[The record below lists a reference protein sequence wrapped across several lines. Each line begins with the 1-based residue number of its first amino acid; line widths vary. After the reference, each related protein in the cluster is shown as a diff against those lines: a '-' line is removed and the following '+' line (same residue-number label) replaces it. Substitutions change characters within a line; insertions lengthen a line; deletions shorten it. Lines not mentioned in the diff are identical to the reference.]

1 MEHGNLA
8 LQYLLSGI
16 TKGSIY
22 AVVAIGFNLIYSATG
37 IINFAQGEFVMLGG
51 MVAVTLA
58 LYVPLPVAVVG
69 AVAIVALVGCLLE
82 LLLFRRLQRHSVLHL
97 IIITIGLS
105 IVIQEVALHIWDE
118 KVRSLP
124 YFTGNEI
131 SSVRFLG
138 AAISPQVLWVLG
150 TVALV
155 VLGLHI
161 FLRYTLRG
169 RAMRACSSNPDAAM
183 LAGIN
188 IPNMRTLSFGL
199 SAALGALAGCVIS
212 PMTMT
217 HYEMGGPLAIKGFAA
232 AILGGLGNPMAAV
245 AGGLIVGVLEAVSV
259 SRLPA
264 VYSDVAAFA
273 ILLLVLFV
281 RPHGLF
287 GSPER
292 GQCEGT
298 LSRSSNEPLR
308 DSPVRALPGRGGGR
322 AIRHARDS
330 DGVLSDAA
338 YHGRLLRHRGHG
350 PLPADGLCGPGV
362 AGARRVLCHRRIHLR
377 RPDHPRLLRVQGC
390 RLGRLAATARI
401 CSSRSRTCMA
411 TQR

>member
-1 MEHGNLA
+1 MTAPRPGGSADRGFSFNARRVENGSLA

-37 IINFAQGEFVMLGG
+37 IINFAQGEFLMLGG

-58 LYVPLPVAVVG
+58 VYVPLPVAVTG

-82 LLLFRRLQRHSVLHL
+82 LTFFRRLRRHSVLHL
-97 IIITIGLS
+97 VIITMGLS
-105 IVIQEVALHIWDE
+105 IVIQEAALHIWDE

-124 YFTGNEI
+124 YFTGNEV
-131 SSVRFLG
+131 SSIRFLG

-150 TVALV
+150 TVGLV
-155 VLGLHI
+155 VLGLHF
-161 FLRYTLRG
+161 FLRYTLQG
-169 RAMRACSSNPDAAM
+169 RAMRACSSNPEAAM

-217 HYEMGGPLAIKGFAA
+217 HYEMGAPLAIKGFAA

-245 AGGLIVGVLEAVSV
+245 AGGLLVGLLEAASV

-264 VYSDVAAFA
+264 VYNDVAAFA
-273 ILLLVLFV
+273 ILLLVIFV
-281 RPHGLF
+281 RPQGLF
-287 GSPER
+287 GAPAA
-292 GQCEGT
+292 
-298 LSRSSNEPLR
+298 
-308 DSPVRALPGRGGGR
+308 DSVRE
-322 AIRHARDS
+322 H
-330 DGVLSDAA
+330 
-338 YHGRLLRHRGHG
+338 
-350 PLPADGLCGPGV
+350 
-362 AGARRVLCHRRIHLR
+362 
-377 RPDHPRLLRVQGC
+377 
-390 RLGRLAATARI
+390 
-401 CSSRSRTCMA
+401 
-411 TQR
+411 

>member
-1 MEHGNLA
+1 MEQGSLA

-22 AVVAIGFNLIYSATG
+22 ALVAIGFNLIYSATG
-37 IINFAQGEFVMLGG
+37 VINFAQGEFVMLGG

-58 LYVPLPVAVVG
+58 QYVPLPVAIAG
-69 AVAIVALVGCLLE
+69 AVTIVALVGCVLE
-82 LLLFRRLQRHSVLHL
+82 LALFRRLQRHSVLHL
-97 IIITIGLS
+97 IIIINGLS
-105 IVIQEVALHIWDE
+105 IVIQEAALHIWDE

-155 VLGLHI
+155 VLALHV
-161 FLRYTLRG
+161 FLRYTLQG

-245 AGGLIVGVLEAVSV
+245 AGGLIVGVLESVSV

-287 GSPER
+287 GAPSAE
-292 GQCEGT
+292 
-298 LSRSSNEPLR
+298 S
-308 DSPVRALPGRGGGR
+308 VRE
-322 AIRHARDS
+322 H
-330 DGVLSDAA
+330 
-338 YHGRLLRHRGHG
+338 
-350 PLPADGLCGPGV
+350 
-362 AGARRVLCHRRIHLR
+362 
-377 RPDHPRLLRVQGC
+377 
-390 RLGRLAATARI
+390 
-401 CSSRSRTCMA
+401 
-411 TQR
+411 

>member
-1 MEHGNLA
+1 MDHGSLA

-37 IINFAQGEFVMLGG
+37 VINFAQGEFVMLGG

-58 LYVPLPVAVVG
+58 QYVPLPVAIAG
-69 AVAIVALVGCLLE
+69 AVTIVALVGCVLE
-82 LLLFRRLQRHSVLHL
+82 LALFRRLQRHSVLHL

-105 IVIQEVALHIWDE
+105 IVIQEAALHIWDE

-124 YFTGNEI
+124 YFTGNEV

-155 VLGLHI
+155 VLGLHV
-161 FLRYTLRG
+161 FLRYTLQG

-188 IPNMRTLSFGL
+188 IANMRTLSFGL

-245 AGGLIVGVLEAVSV
+245 AGGLLVGVIESASV

-264 VYSDVAAFA
+264 VYNDVAAFA

-287 GSPER
+287 GAPSA
-292 GQCEGT
+292 
-298 LSRSSNEPLR
+298 
-308 DSPVRALPGRGGGR
+308 DSVRE
-322 AIRHARDS
+322 H
-330 DGVLSDAA
+330 
-338 YHGRLLRHRGHG
+338 
-350 PLPADGLCGPGV
+350 
-362 AGARRVLCHRRIHLR
+362 
-377 RPDHPRLLRVQGC
+377 
-390 RLGRLAATARI
+390 
-401 CSSRSRTCMA
+401 
-411 TQR
+411 

>member
-1 MEHGNLA
+1 MEHGSLA

-58 LYVPLPVAVVG
+58 LYVPLPVAVAG
-69 AVAIVALVGCLLE
+69 AVAIVALVGCLLD
-82 LLLFRRLQRHSVLHL
+82 LVLFRRLQRHSVLHL

-105 IVIQEVALHIWDE
+105 IVIQEAALHIWDE

-131 SSVRFLG
+131 SSIRFLG

-155 VLGLHI
+155 VLALHV
-161 FLRYTLRG
+161 FLRYTLQG
-169 RAMRACSSNPDAAM
+169 RAMRACSSNPEAAM

-217 HYEMGGPLAIKGFAA
+217 HYEMGAPLAIKGFAA

-245 AGGLIVGVLEAVSV
+245 AGGLVVGVLESVSV

-264 VYSDVAAFA
+264 VYNDVAAFG

-281 RPHGLF
+281 RPYGLF
-287 GSPER
+287 GAPSA
-292 GQCEGT
+292 EG
-298 LSRSSNEPLR
+298 
-308 DSPVRALPGRGGGR
+308 VRE
-322 AIRHARDS
+322 H
-330 DGVLSDAA
+330 
-338 YHGRLLRHRGHG
+338 
-350 PLPADGLCGPGV
+350 
-362 AGARRVLCHRRIHLR
+362 
-377 RPDHPRLLRVQGC
+377 
-390 RLGRLAATARI
+390 
-401 CSSRSRTCMA
+401 
-411 TQR
+411 

>member
-1 MEHGNLA
+1 MEHGSLA

-37 IINFAQGEFVMLGG
+37 VINFAQGEFVMLGG

-58 LYVPLPVAVVG
+58 HYVPLPVAIAG

-82 LLLFRRLQRHSVLHL
+82 LALFRRLQRHSVLHL

-105 IVIQEVALHIWDE
+105 IVIQEAALHIWDE

-124 YFTGNEI
+124 YFTGNEV

-155 VLGLHI
+155 VLALHV
-161 FLRYTLRG
+161 FLRYTLQG

-188 IPNMRTLSFGL
+188 ISNMRTLSFGL

-217 HYEMGGPLAIKGFAA
+217 HYEKGGPLAIKGFAA

-245 AGGLIVGVLEAVSV
+245 AGGLMVGVLESVSV

-264 VYSDVAAFA
+264 VYNDVAAFA

-287 GSPER
+287 GSP
-292 GQCEGT
+292 
-298 LSRSSNEPLR
+298 SA
-308 DSPVRALPGRGGGR
+308 DSVRE
-322 AIRHARDS
+322 H
-330 DGVLSDAA
+330 
-338 YHGRLLRHRGHG
+338 
-350 PLPADGLCGPGV
+350 
-362 AGARRVLCHRRIHLR
+362 
-377 RPDHPRLLRVQGC
+377 
-390 RLGRLAATARI
+390 
-401 CSSRSRTCMA
+401 
-411 TQR
+411 

>member
-1 MEHGNLA
+1 MENGSLA
-8 LQYLLSGI
+8 LQYLLSGV

-37 IINFAQGEFVMLGG
+37 VLNFAQGEFVMLGG

-58 LYVPLPVAVVG
+58 YYVPLPVAVAG

-82 LLLFRRLQRHSVLHL
+82 ILFFRKLRRHSVLHL

-105 IVIQEVALHIWDE
+105 IVMQEAALHIWDE

-124 YFTGNEI
+124 YFTGNEV
-131 SSVRFLG
+131 SSLKFLG

-150 TVALV
+150 TVAVTVIL
-155 VLGLHI
+155 LHC
-161 FLRYTLRG
+161 FLKYSLPG

-212 PMTMT
+212 PITMT
-217 HYEMGGPLAIKGFAA
+217 HYEMGAPLAIKGFAA
-232 AILGGLGNPMAAV
+232 AILGGMGNPMGSV
-245 AGGLIVGVLEAVSV
+245 AGGLMVGILEAFAV

-264 VYSDVAAFA
+264 AYNDVAAFVV
-273 ILLLVLFV
+273 LLLLFV

-287 GSPER
+287 GRPGGES
-292 GQCEGT
+292 
-298 LSRSSNEPLR
+298 
-308 DSPVRALPGRGGGR
+308 VRE
-322 AIRHARDS
+322 
-330 DGVLSDAA
+330 
-338 YHGRLLRHRGHG
+338 
-350 PLPADGLCGPGV
+350 
-362 AGARRVLCHRRIHLR
+362 
-377 RPDHPRLLRVQGC
+377 Q
-390 RLGRLAATARI
+390 
-401 CSSRSRTCMA
+401 
-411 TQR
+411 

>member
-1 MEHGNLA
+1 MESGSLA

-37 IINFAQGEFVMLGG
+37 VINFAQGEFVMLGG

-58 LYVPLPVAVVG
+58 HYVPLPVAVAG

-82 LLLFRRLQRHSVLHL
+82 LMLFRRLQRHSILHL
-97 IIITIGLS
+97 VVITIGLS

-124 YFTGNEI
+124 YFTGNEV
-131 SSVRFLG
+131 SSMRFLG

-155 VLGLHI
+155 VLGLHV
-161 FLRYTLRG
+161 FLRHSLQG
-169 RAMRACSSNPDAAM
+169 RAMRACSSNSEAAM

-199 SAALGALAGCVIS
+199 SAALGGLAGCVIS
-212 PMTMT
+212 PITMT
-217 HYEMGGPLAIKGFAA
+217 HYEMGAPLAIKGFAA

-245 AGGLIVGVLEAVSV
+245 AGGLLVGVLEAASV

-264 VYSDVAAFA
+264 VYNDVAAFA
-273 ILLLVLFV
+273 VLLLVLFV
-281 RPHGLF
+281 RPRGLF
-287 GSPER
+287 GTP
-292 GQCEGT
+292 T
-298 LSRSSNEPLR
+298 A
-308 DSPVRALPGRGGGR
+308 DAVRE
-322 AIRHARDS
+322 H
-330 DGVLSDAA
+330 
-338 YHGRLLRHRGHG
+338 
-350 PLPADGLCGPGV
+350 
-362 AGARRVLCHRRIHLR
+362 
-377 RPDHPRLLRVQGC
+377 
-390 RLGRLAATARI
+390 
-401 CSSRSRTCMA
+401 
-411 TQR
+411 

>member
-1 MEHGNLA
+1 MAQRPGGLADRGFFLNTRRMENGSLA

-51 MVAVTLA
+51 LVAVTLA

-82 LLLFRRLQRHSVLHL
+82 LTLFRRLQRHSVLHL

-105 IVIQEVALHIWDE
+105 IVIQEAALHIWDE

-124 YFTGNEI
+124 YFTGNEV

-155 VLGLHI
+155 VLGLHF
-161 FLRYTLRG
+161 FLHYTLQG
-169 RAMRACSSNPDAAM
+169 RAMRACSSNPEAAM

-188 IPNMRTLSFGL
+188 IPNMRTLAFGL

-245 AGGLIVGVLEAVSV
+245 AGGLLVGVLEAVSV
-259 SRLPA
+259 SCLPA
-264 VYSDVAAFA
+264 VYNDVAAFA

-287 GSPER
+287 GPPS
-292 GQCEGT
+292 T
-298 LSRSSNEPLR
+298 
-308 DSPVRALPGRGGGR
+308 DSVRE
-322 AIRHARDS
+322 H
-330 DGVLSDAA
+330 
-338 YHGRLLRHRGHG
+338 
-350 PLPADGLCGPGV
+350 
-362 AGARRVLCHRRIHLR
+362 
-377 RPDHPRLLRVQGC
+377 
-390 RLGRLAATARI
+390 
-401 CSSRSRTCMA
+401 
-411 TQR
+411 